1 MKLDS
6 PIAVRLSQLRPVRK
20 TDSLLGYIFECTHLS
35 GWVRM
40 KDLAT
45 ELVDRQVIQ
54 PPWTVPTNL
63 RGICEK
69 LEPVFASAEQ
79 ILEEHTCL
87 PAHLPFVS
95 LESKEIVLSHVMD
108 GEKQMGV
115 ASLLGLAGRGIE
127 SKPEFALC
135 PECLKE
141 DQKEGAG
148 AWRREHQLAGLGYC
162 PHHGCPLLVG
172 CGNCHFSQR
181 GSRQMQLPHLR
192 CKCGQK
198 RALSHSAV
206 SEDAGKVLTRMAQ
219 LGFQLLN
226 GAMKDWSAREVTGY
240 YHLKAKEF
248 GYAFGGRFKTVAL
261 VEELRRRYSPAVLQR
276 LNADLASDRNW
287 LPLVFGKN
295 GTSPVLG
302 RNLLL
307 LDFFGAGKLPEPEQ
321 LRQSSLY
328 MAVWRPAK
336 KGETRGQKEA
346 PMQPSDKRLILEYI
360 KAHPGAERSELLRDL
375 GRVVTRVR
383 EHDPEWYRTVCP
395 SKAAGRAASTEEE
408 RASYLQMLDKRTAAH
423 VKKRLADLLSDRG
436 RDPKMIT
443 KTALLKRAVRGNEIS
458 EELLKSLPKT
468 RAAIE
473 EAEETT
479 AQYKER
485 FALSILR
492 LSRGDPHT
500 LGRAQVRTGLRRTH
514 VNQLN
519 AKVLAEEVDAA
530 GRKSLE
536 GTGEGSNDGPNDG
549 PNAGAKLDNG
559 GRRNQR
565 RGRK

>member
-6 PIAVRLSQLRPVRK
+6 AISLRLSQLRPVRK
-20 TDSLLGYIFECTHLS
+20 TDSLLGYIFESAHLS

-45 ELVDRQVIQ
+45 DLVDRQVLQ

-87 PAHLPFVS
+87 PAHLPFISV
-95 LESKEIVLSHVMD
+95 ESKEIVLRHVMD

-115 ASLLGLAGRGIE
+115 ATLLGLGGRGIE

-141 DQKEGAG
+141 DQREGAG

-198 RALSHSAV
+198 RALSHPAV
-206 SEDAGKVLTRMAQ
+206 SEADGKVLTRMAQ
-219 LGFQLLN
+219 LATELLN
-226 GAMKDWSAREVTGY
+226 GAMKEWSAREVTGY
-240 YHLKAKEF
+240 YHLMAKEF
-248 GYAFGGRFKTVAL
+248 GYAFGGRFKTVDLVAAL
-261 VEELRRRYSPAVLQR
+261 RERYSSAVLTR
-276 LNADLASDRNW
+276 LNADLTSERSW

-307 LDFFGAGKLPEPEQ
+307 LDFFGAGKLPGPEH
-321 LRQSSLY
+321 LKASSDY
-328 MAVWRPAK
+328 MATWRPAK
-336 KGETRGQKEA
+336 KGENRGHTEA
-346 PMQPSDKRLILEYI
+346 PMQPSDKRLILQYI
-360 KAHPGAERSELLRDL
+360 NTHPGTGRSELLRAL

-383 EHDPEWYRTVCP
+383 AHDPVWYRTVLRP
-395 SKAAGRAASTEEE
+395 KAAG
-408 RASYLQMLDKRTAAH
+408 
-423 VKKRLADLLSDRG
+423 
-436 RDPKMIT
+436 
-443 KTALLKRAVRGNEIS
+443 
-458 EELLKSLPKT
+458 
-468 RAAIE
+468 
-473 EAEETT
+473 
-479 AQYKER
+479 
-485 FALSILR
+485 
-492 LSRGDPHT
+492 
-500 LGRAQVRTGLRRTH
+500 
-514 VNQLN
+514 
-519 AKVLAEEVDAA
+519 
-530 GRKSLE
+530 
-536 GTGEGSNDGPNDG
+536 GP
-549 PNAGAKLDNG
+549 
-559 GRRNQR
+559 
-565 RGRK
+565 